1 MHIAKRSLILASV
14 AVLALTGAACG
25 GSDEGTS
32 ETTSSGSED
41 AGSGSGGD
49 SISVVAQDN
58 EFDPTSIAVPSDGE
72 VTIEFTNEG
81 AAPHTFTVPGSDVD
95 TGTVDPGESATVT
108 LSGEDGTEFVC
119 TIHLESDDMKGEIAS
134 E

>member
-1 MHIAKRSLILASV
+1 MQIAKRSLILASV
-14 AVLALTGAACG
+14 AVLSLTGAACG

-41 AGSGSGGD
+41 GGNAGGET
-49 SISVVAQDN
+49 ISVVALDN
-58 EFDPTSIAVPSDGE
+58 EFDPTSIEVPSDGE

-95 TGTVDPGESATVT
+95 TGTVEAGQSATVT
-108 LSGEDGTEFVC
+108 LSAEDGTEFVC